1 MHERQRLQAHL
12 KLLQQHDDL
21 AELHE
26 VQTTPIFTEPV
37 REHAVSAV
45 SGRQSQPFTQFGLL
59 AGDISTPETAAADPR
74 VFYNVAAPS
83 SVFICGSQGSGKSHS
98 LSCLLENCL
107 LQTAANELPRPLT
120 GLLFHY
126 DSFISDTGGSP
137 CEAAW
142 LSTHRNVSVRV
153 LCPPS
158 NIATMQ
164 KLYRRF
170 PRITVEELRLSQAD
184 LNTKRML
191 DLMAVSHSNTMPLY
205 LHVVNRVLRDL
216 RTSQQRSGSTFDYT
230 MFKQLLMAEK
240 LSPDQKNPLQQRLE
254 TLESFMLV
262 SEAKAFDMF
271 TQGQQVKQVKQVQQA
286 TRANQ
291 RATDWTPRP
300 GQLTILDLSCPTVTA
315 ETACSLFHICLSL
328 FLEQKSS
335 VGRVIA
341 LDEAHKY
348 MTGSDDS
355 KGLTESLL
363 TIIRMQRHLGA
374 RVFISTQEPT
384 INPKLIDLCSI
395 SLVHRFTSPDWLNT
409 LRKHLAGGSSTSRLL
424 ERAAKVG
431 GAAREEATQVGEYR
445 GLQGLA
451 VHSEEVAL
459 ELFAKIVNLRVGE
472 ALLFAPSGIIGLQE
486 AQQACSSP
494 SFRRL
499 ADGVLKVRIRHRT
512 TGDGGRSIMAD

>member
-1 MHERQRLQAHL
+1 MVFTGHASGSCSSTPASSEDSGTSGTNGSSETEACDDGDAKEVATTRHLPRGEGPGLSSSAPEPACRAPTAPLAHRHAHEALGEVPETQKPVQQAQQRDGPAASANPGLGTSPRPKKDQEERLQAHL

-291 RATDWTPRP
+291 RATDWTPRVR
-300 GQLTILDLSCPTVTA
+300 TNKSCVPDG
-315 ETACSLFHICLSL
+315 E
-328 FLEQKSS
+328 
-335 VGRVIA
+335 GR
-341 LDEAHKY
+341 
-348 MTGSDDS
+348 
-355 KGLTESLL
+355 
-363 TIIRMQRHLGA
+363 
-374 RVFISTQEPT
+374 
-384 INPKLIDLCSI
+384 
-395 SLVHRFTSPDWLNT
+395 
-409 LRKHLAGGSSTSRLL
+409 
-424 ERAAKVG
+424 
-431 GAAREEATQVGEYR
+431 
-445 GLQGLA
+445 
-451 VHSEEVAL
+451 
-459 ELFAKIVNLRVGE
+459 
-472 ALLFAPSGIIGLQE
+472 
-486 AQQACSSP
+486 SP
-494 SFRRL
+494 S
-499 ADGVLKVRIRHRT
+499 
-512 TGDGGRSIMAD
+512 